1 MCVTVQTHICIY
13 YIHIQTYS
21 AWLSPLRCSRSKH
34 PISNEHTW
42 LPDFWLLRTIGELG
56 EMADSRAGAAKVQD
70 ELGLFYYTTKYKRVK
85 GTHPKDTDTSLKG
98 LPLAKY
104 ETI

>member
-1 MCVTVQTHICIY
+1 MSTCGSQIFGFYVP
-13 YIHIQTYS
+13 S
-21 AWLSPLRCSRSKH
+21 EK
-34 PISNEHTW
+34 
-42 LPDFWLLRTIGELG
+42 LG

-70 ELGLFYYTTKYKRVK
+70 ELGLFYYTTKYKRVM
-85 GTHPKDTDTSLKG
+85 GTHPKDTETSLKG